1 MENDRLNIVAV
12 PTEAIWEWQ
21 GYGNNFIAV
30 FPLFPLPSKMFYNL
44 SANNPV
50 AGSWDQSDI

>member
-30 FPLFPLPSKMFYNL
+30 FPLFALPSKMFYNL